1 MLDMVLPRL
10 LEISSNISCTMII
23 VMNSYEGEY
32 LWNIQLYNFEQI
44 AKQGRRCVFK
54 VAFSQL
60 GCIHESKM

>member
-1 MLDMVLPRL
+1 
-10 LEISSNISCTMII
+10 MII